1 MDISNTII
9 NYIIDINP
17 LYKDDKN
24 INNVKL
30 RRIFD
35 SIGMVAFLC
44 FLEESF
50 SIIINDSDVTSK
62 NFETVNTVIT
72 FIKNKKE

>member
-9 NYIIDINP
+9 NYIIDNNP
-17 LYKDDKN
+17 LYKNNDN

-44 FLEESF
+44 FLEEKF
-50 SIIINDSDVTSK
+50 SIIINDSDVTSE
-62 NFETVNTVIT
+62 NFETVNTVIN
-72 FIKNKKE
+72 FINNKIK